1 MTIIASNILDVTLLE
16 PKRKHPAIFEQFDA
30 LHPGEALT
38 IRNDHDPKPLYY
50 QLLAERGNVFEWTY
64 LENGPEIWFVE
75 IRRRGTVAEGETI
88 GEITAADFRKAEVF
102 KKFGIDFCCGG
113 KKTIDQVCKEKGIN
127 AALLRTELEA
137 GPESSDVASLQYQDL
152 TTEDL
157 IKHIVEKH
165 HAYVTKQL
173 PLITELAFKV
183 ERAHAEFHPELIQIR
198 HLMHLLSEELSAHLQ
213 KEERV
218 LFPYINR
225 LVICKA
231 EGRKPEIPGFDT
243 VERPINMMEMEHES
257 AGELLEEIKSLSA
270 QYNLPADAC
279 NSYRLLFELLQAFEA
294 DLHVHIH
301 LENNILFPRA
311 ITLEKSLA
319 LSFLK

>member
-30 LHPGEALT
+30 LNPGGALT

-64 LENGPEIWFVE
+64 LENGPEIWLVE
-75 IRRRGTVAEGETI
+75 ISRRGTAAAGETI

-102 KKFGIDFCCGG
+102 KKYGIDFCCGG
-113 KKTIDQVCKEKGIN
+113 RKTIDQACREKGID
-127 AALLRTELEA
+127 AALLRSELEA
-137 GPESSDVASLQYQDL
+137 SPAAAVVVDIPYQDL
-152 TTEDL
+152 KTEDL
-157 IKHIVEKH
+157 IKHIVDQH
-165 HAYVTKQL
+165 HTYVTRQL
-173 PLITELAFKV
+173 PVLTELALKV
-183 ERAHAEFHPELIQIR
+183 EQAHAEFHPELIQIR
-198 HLMHLLSEELSAHLQ
+198 HLTDLLNEELSAHLQ

-225 LVICKA
+225 LMVCKA
-231 EGRKPEIPGFDT
+231 EGRKPEIPGFDS

-257 AGELLEEIKSLSA
+257 AGELLAEIKSLSA
-270 QYNLPADAC
+270 EYSPPADAC
-279 NSYRLLFELLQAFEA
+279 NSYRQLFELLQAFET

-311 ITLEKSLA
+311 VALEKSLM
-319 LSFLK
+319 SGI